1 MIGTEKITAFIA
13 GVCTCF
19 GALVLSTAT
28 AKAHPHIFAEARL
41 EVAIGENGVEELRHV
56 WRFDPYF
63 SSTVMLEFD
72 ANTNLELEE
81 AELVKIGETVKQSL
95 ADFEYYTSI
104 LKNGAD
110 LAIQAPEQIFANFED
125 GQLLLFFAVKPEE
138 PMPLD
143 GTLSFGV
150 YDPTMYAALDFVND
164 SDLVVL
170 GQAEGCTSS
179 VVRPDPDKIIAENQ
193 GSLTEAFFEDPEGY
207 DVTKLFATRLEL
219 AC

>member
-1 MIGTEKITAFIA
+1 MIGTRTINALGA
-13 GVCTCF
+13 GVSACL
-19 GALVLSTAT
+19 GALVLTSAP
-28 AKAHPHIFAEARL
+28 AQAHPHIFAEARL
-41 EVAIGENGVEELRHV
+41 EVTVGENGVEELRHV

-81 AELVKIGETVKQSL
+81 SELVQIGETVKQSL
-95 ADFEYYTSI
+95 SEFDYYTSV
-104 LKNGAD
+104 LKDGAD
-110 LAIQAPEQIFANFED
+110 LAIQAPEQIYANFED

-170 GQAEGCTSS
+170 GEAEGCASS

-193 GSLTEAFFEDPEGY
+193 GSLTDAFFNDPEGY